1 MADVTIGGADEL
13 QKALR
18 GLPPAIAKK
27 AFRKAMRPAMKPVA
41 KSASEAA
48 PKDTGALAQ
57 SIKVR
62 AAKRSTKFI
71 GIDVQIGEGDFKGDT
86 WYGAAQEY
94 GTSKMPPKG
103 FMRRAYDEDGDE
115 AKADAIRRLWDIVK
129 EETK

>member
-1 MADVTIGGADEL
+1 MADVKVDVDEVNKVL
-13 QKALR
+13 KQLPVSIQKKAL
-18 GLPPAIAKK
+18 
-27 AFRKAMRPAMKPVA
+27 RKAMRPAMKPVA
-41 KSASEAA
+41 KAASEAA

-103 FMRRAYDEDGDE
+103 YLRKAYDEQGDE
-115 AKADAIRRLWDIVK
+115 AKADAIKRLWEIVK
-129 EETK
+129 EQTK